1 MGNDHFQLDRF
12 LSDLETFVAFKTV
25 VCENP
30 SEFRRANAWIR
41 EFFDHDRT
49 EFIEFDCHGMTSTL
63 IKPRGSDRP
72 RMLGDGHIEVVPAE
86 DELFELREEG
96 GVLYGRGVADMK
108 TQCLMMIWVLARL
121 IEEGDHNDFW
131 LLFSEDEEVGSKHG
145 VAVVVDHLRREGLM
159 PPVVFAPDG
168 GPNFA
173 YVEKEKGICTFEIE
187 TTGRAAHASRPY
199 LGDNAIDRMQAIY
212 AALESEFP
220 NPERETDWINSLSM
234 TTIAAG
240 TASNQIPDR
249 CRAGFDLRLTEAFT
263 VEEIR
268 ETIGAVARAHDAEL
282 RIVQADPA
290 TYYPKEAP
298 VARRYLDLLRR
309 VSGREPPILHSA
321 GASNGRIYVA
331 ADPSVH
337 VLMTSP
343 RMGAAHSETECLEAG
358 SLAAYYELVHEAAK
372 LRIQG

>member
-1 MGNDHFQLDRF
+1 MSSDPFRLDEF
-12 LSDLETFVAFKTV
+12 LSELETFVAFKTV

-30 SEFRRANAWIR
+30 DEFRRANAWIR
-41 EFFDHDRT
+41 EFFDPTRT
-49 EFIEFDCHGMTSTL
+49 EFIEFDCNGLTSTL
-63 IKPRGSDRP
+63 IKPRGSERP

-86 DELFELREEG
+86 DDLFEMREES

-108 TQCLMMIWVLARL
+108 TQCLMMIWALRRL
-121 IEEGDHNDFW
+121 IEEGEHHDFW

-187 TTGRAAHASRPY
+187 TNGRAAHASRPY

-212 AALESEFP
+212 AALKERFP
-220 NPERETDWINSLSM
+220 NPRGESDWINSLSM
-234 TTIAAG
+234 TSVESG

-263 VEEIR
+263 VDEIVR
-268 ETIGAVARAHDAEL
+268 TIEDVARDHRAEL
-282 RIVQADPA
+282 RVVQADPA
-290 TYYPKEAP
+290 TYYPRDAP
-298 VARRYLDLLRR
+298 VAQRYLDLLRR
-309 VSGREPPILHSA
+309 VSGQEPPILHSA
-321 GASNGRIYVA
+321 GASNGRLYVA
-331 ADPSVH
+331 ADPAVH

-343 RMGAAHSETECLEAG
+343 RMGAAHSETECLEIG
-358 SLAAYYELVHEAAK
+358 SLAAYYELVYESAK
-372 LRIQG
+372 LPV